1 MRRPRRRPATA
12 LRARSGIRCF
22 VAPSPARDSVDN
34 GVILPRL
41 RRGGGAGED
50 RAFGEGSGAA
60 TLTLAFSEDFD
71 VPATLAA
78 SPAPLPAPP
87 PVV

>member
-1 MRRPRRRPATA
+1 MRRSCRRPAAA

-34 GVILPRL
+34 GVILAHL

-50 RAFGEGSGAA
+50 RALGEGSGAA
-60 TLTLAFSEDFD
+60 TLTLALGEDFD
-71 VPATLAA
+71 APATLVA